1 MDPIWGVGHFL
12 ILALFGLA
20 ASNKPLDIG
29 GGSEQA
35 GNIIKLTMMKMIK
48 LVRRIKLQIRQLL
61 GRLPV
66 GFIFRRVE
74 RGYVMRSWYRK
85 IMFGGLFRR

>member
-1 MDPIWGVGHFL
+1 MV
-12 ILALFGLA
+12 
-20 ASNKPLDIG
+20 
-29 GGSEQA
+29 
-35 GNIIKLTMMKMIK
+35 KMIK

-61 GRLPV
+61 GHLPV